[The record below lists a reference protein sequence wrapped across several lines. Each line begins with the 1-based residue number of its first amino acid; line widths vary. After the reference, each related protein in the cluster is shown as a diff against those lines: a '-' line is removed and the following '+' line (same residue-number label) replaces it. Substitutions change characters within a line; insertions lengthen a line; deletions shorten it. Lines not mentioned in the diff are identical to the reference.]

1 MRAKFIQENC
11 VEGSRID
18 LRQANVVKKYRP
30 DIILFEMPAG
40 RNGPALVFN
49 KFSPKKKPYRTAEKK
64 KKDIRL
70 DARRFPYALSDIK
83 VWENIEA
90 LWHEGHDVLL
100 FNIDGPRALRAHRF
114 RKYGRIPYPA
124 LIRSWWFWSY
134 QLIRELEMR
143 KNIEYIL
150 RHYKRKQRPVV
161 AVFLQSIHWD
171 HVRFLL
177 AHPSKR
183 AIWKYYFGRF
193 PEVTPRNIKTLLKEK
208 DTVLYRYWL
217 RTGF

>member
-11 VEGSRID
+11 TEGNHID

-40 RNGPALVFN
+40 RNGPALIFN
-49 KFSPKKKPYRTAEKK
+49 KFSPKEKPRWMVEKK
-64 KKDIRL
+64 KKNARF
-70 DARRFPYALSDIK
+70 DARKFPYALSDVK

-90 LWHEGHDVLL
+90 LWREGHNVLL
-100 FNIDGPRALRAHRF
+100 FNIDGPRTLRAHRF
-114 RKYGRIPYPA
+114 IISSRTPYPT
-124 LIRSWWFWSY
+124 LVRSWWFWTY
-134 QLIRELEMR
+134 QLMRELEMR
-143 KNIEYIL
+143 KNIEYIF
-150 RHYKRKQRPVV
+150 RHHKGKKRPVI

-183 AIWKYYFGRF
+183 AIWKYYFGKF
-193 PEVTPRNIKTLLKEK
+193 PKVTPANIKTLLKEK
-208 DTVLYRYWL
+208 DPVLYRYWL
-217 RTGF
+217 RTGL